1 MVGLSR
7 IFYITRGIH
16 ARGSWFDFLKLGGVE
31 NGWIPESSLRLLP
44 PVLVIARETKFLIRA
59 DGFYVTSVIILPN
72 VSGQRPEQLARS
84 VRSTIRDSCAGS
96 L

>member
-16 ARGSWFDFLKLGGVE
+16 ARGSWFEFLKLGGVE
-31 NGWIPESSLRLLP
+31 NGLILESSFRLLP

-59 DGFYVTSVIILPN
+59 DGFLRLRLLGFILPN
-72 VSGQRPEQLARS
+72 ALDQ
-84 VRSTIRDSCAGS
+84 T
-96 L
+96 

>member
-16 ARGSWFDFLKLGGVE
+16 ARGSWFEFLKLGGVE
-31 NGWIPESSLRLLP
+31 NGWIPESSFRLLP

-72 VSGQRPEQLARS
+72 VLDQTRPALARNMRLGAYS
-84 VRSTIRDSCAGS
+84 VTA
-96 L
+96 

>member
-16 ARGSWFDFLKLGGVE
+16 ARGSWFEFLKLGGVG
-31 NGWIPESSLRLLP
+31 NGWIPESSFRLLP

-59 DGFYVTSVIILPN
+59 DGFFVSVVIILPN
-72 VSGQRPEQLARS
+72 AKDQTRSWLARS
-84 VRSTIRDSCAGS
+84 VRQHIP
-96 L
+96 